1 VGRDLRRYARSTQ
14 ARLIV
19 GALALIFTVG
29 AGLIWVIYGPQAA
42 ALALVCI
49 LAGVAPSLLI
59 FLGLLAL
66 EWISRRAD
74 RG

>member
-1 VGRDLRRYARSTQ
+1 MARDLRRYARSTQ

-19 GALALIFTVG
+19 GALALILTLG
-29 AGLIWVIYGPQAA
+29 TGLVWLIYGPRAA
-42 ALALVCI
+42 ALALLCV
-49 LAGVAPSLLI
+49 LAGVAPCLLI

-66 EWISRRAD
+66 EWISRRAN

>member
-1 VGRDLRRYARSTQ
+1 MARDLRRYARNTQ

-29 AGLIWVIYGPQAA
+29 AGLIWLIYGPRAA
-42 ALALVCI
+42 ALALLCI
-49 LAGVAPSLLI
+49 LAGVAPCLLI

-74 RG
+74 HG